1 MTPRGPAFSRRTDHA
16 EEENLLTQRLRA
28 LRKTG
33 PICDL
38 TVGNPTE
45 AGIPYDVDGVLRAF
59 AKPEI
64 ARYEPLAFGAPE
76 ARALAADTYAS
87 VGTRV
92 PASDVILFASTSE
105 AYASLLKV
113 LCDAGDNVL
122 VPAPSYPLFAH
133 LAAFEQVQLRTYPL
147 RYDGAWHID
156 MPALRAACTD
166 RTRAVFVVSPN
177 NPTGSYL
184 KASELE
190 ALAAL
195 GLPVVSDE
203 VFAEYPLRESN
214 ERVRTVA
221 GSTLPLSFA
230 LAGLSKLSGFPQMKA
245 AWCAVS
251 GEARHKHEA
260 MRRLELVCDTFL
272 GVGAPVQAALE
283 DLLALGHN
291 VRASIRTR
299 TQTNLS
305 LLRKALADTPASVL
319 DVEGGWYA
327 VVRLPATKSEDE
339 WVLGLLGT
347 HRVLVHPG
355 AFFDFDSEP
364 FCVVSLLPA
373 PLAFADGVEA
383 LRQSAM
389 DA

>member
-1 MTPRGPAFSRRTDHA
+1 
-16 EEENLLTQRLRA
+16 
-28 LRKTG
+28 
-33 PICDL
+33 
-38 TVGNPTE
+38 
-45 AGIPYDVDGVLRAF
+45 
-59 AKPEI
+59 
-64 ARYEPLAFGAPE
+64 
-76 ARALAADTYAS
+76 
-87 VGTRV
+87 
-92 PASDVILFASTSE
+92 VILFASTSE